1 MCGTDFTGE
10 FRDCSES
17 VLHLFPGLY
26 VVEGKQTESTA
37 LIILMNFIYQERA
50 PSLKTNLI

>member
-37 LIILMNFIYQERA
+37 LIILMNCLSTRKEHHH
-50 PSLKTNLI
+50 